1 LPDTMRSTRTLA
13 LSAGLMMTL
22 TSALAEDKLLIE
34 GSYLQ
39 NQPCRG
45 NSSDPEYLRV
55 KITPLEISYAGGVC
69 SIDEMQQDGKTFS
82 IRVTCK
88 FKSGTVVSDNIA
100 FTVRNEMTL
109 DMVQKGGSYT
119 AVLNRCPS

>member
-1 LPDTMRSTRTLA
+1 
-13 LSAGLMMTL
+13 MMTL
-22 TSALAEDKLLIE
+22 TSALADDKLFIE
-34 GSYLQ
+34 GNYLQ

-45 NSSDPEYLRV
+45 NNSDPEYLRV
-55 KITPLEISYAGGVC
+55 QITPQEISYAGGIC
-69 SIDEMQQDGKTFS
+69 SIDEKQQNGKTFS

-100 FTVRNEMTL
+100 FTVRNEKTL
-109 DMVQKGGSYT
+109 DMAQKDGSYT

>member
-1 LPDTMRSTRTLA
+1 MI
-13 LSAGLMMTL
+13 TL
-22 TSALAEDKLLIE
+22 TSALAEDKLAIE
-34 GSYLQ
+34 GNYLQ

-55 KITPLEISYAGGVC
+55 KISPQEISYAGGIC
-69 SIDEMQQDGKTFS
+69 SIDEMRQEGKKYS

-88 FKSGTVVSDNIA
+88 FKSGTVLSDNIS
-100 FTVRNEMTL
+100 FTVRDTKTV
-109 DMVQKGGSYT
+109 DMAQRDGSYT